1 MFCPHIAAVPE
12 HVGRVAIPF
21 AVLLL
26 CRLLGCYLPLGY
38 EGLQLLHSADY
49 TGSRVLAERHARHRQ
64 IDVLQLYCLGVDR
77 LDETPCHSQEVLVTT
92 MQPFSMSV
100 VILHRLPSCISMRSD
115 DRGVE
120 RIVEALYSVKGKYA
134 LSPTFSARNVSAM
147 VCLLVFTSI
156 AEIIKLVPPGQF
168 DSAALAFS
176 GGFS

>member
-1 MFCPHIAAVPE
+1 MFCPHVAAVPE
-12 HVGRVAIPF
+12 HVGRVAVPF

-26 CRLLGCYLPLGY
+26 RRLVGGYLPLGY

-49 TGSRVLAERHARHRQ
+49 TGGSILAERHTRHRQ
-64 IDVLQLYCLGVDR
+64 IDVLQLYGLGIDR
-77 LDETPCHSQEVLVTT
+77 IYKTPRHGQEVLVTT

-100 VILHRLPSCISMRSD
+100 VILHRLPSCISMRSEE
-115 DRGVE
+115 RGVE
-120 RIVEALYSVKGKYA
+120 RIVEALYSVKGKCA

-156 AEIIKLVPPGQF
+156 TDILNLAPPGQF